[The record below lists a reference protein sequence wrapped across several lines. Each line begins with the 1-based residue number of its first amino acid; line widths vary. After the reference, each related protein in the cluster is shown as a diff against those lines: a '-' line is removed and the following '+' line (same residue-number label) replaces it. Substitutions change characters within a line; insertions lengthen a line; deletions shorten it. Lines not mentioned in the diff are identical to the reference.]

1 MKAAVLW
8 KTGGALIQVG
18 CGLPL
23 VSTLYSFPLR
33 RFTVTN
39 LSRFPALEYDVSLR
53 AQPTLGT
60 TMEYAQV
67 ATTSRERYMR
77 AAQTELAKFERH
89 EIEFRKKDQ
98 QERAAELD
106 LPLPRGKQH

>member
-1 MKAAVLW
+1 MENWEWPNLSRLRIYPW
-8 KTGGALIQVG
+8 F
-18 CGLPL
+18 PL
-23 VSTLYSFPLR
+23 CTLFPLR
-33 RFTVTN
+33 SFTVTN

>member
-1 MKAAVLW
+1 MKRVYESGEIVENWEWLNLNRW
-8 KTGGALIQVG
+8 RILSG
-18 CGLPL
+18 
-23 VSTLYSFPLR
+23 FPR
-33 RFTVTN
+33 
-39 LSRFPALEYDVSLR
+39 LEYDDPLR

-60 TMEYAQV
+60 TMEHAQV

-106 LPLPRGKQH
+106 LPLPSGKQH